1 MKDAFPS
8 DGPGAAA
15 DGAAAVRNAPSS
27 PPSALAAPLL
37 SATGLSKSFGPVQ
50 ALDNVS
56 IALHPGEIHGI
67 IGENG
72 AGKSTFLKILV
83 GLERPDSGAVL
94 VAGQRVA
101 PRSVLEAARLGVA
114 MIHQELSGIPDLS
127 VSANLFLGREPMR
140 RGRLDLTAMRRDA
153 LRFLERTG
161 GGIDPDARLGD
172 LSVALQQRVEI
183 ARALSLDA
191 RVLLFDEP
199 TAVLPAADCARLFD
213 LLRELRAS
221 GAAIAFISHHLDE
234 VVALCDRVSVL
245 RDGRLVHALG
255 PFAPDAPRPTER
267 ELASLMVGR
276 EMDDYFPPRRPPAPD
291 APVALDIRGWTTP
304 DVADIT
310 LSVRSGEIVGLAGL
324 VGAGRTELAES
335 LFGLRPGHGAIHLL
349 GVPYQ
354 PSSPLHALRSGLAY
368 LPEDRKDAGLHTDLS
383 VAANAT
389 LAALRDFGSLWL
401 RPSREREA
409 AQRAIRELAIRAR
422 DADAP
427 VASLSGGNQQKVLL
441 AKWLATNPRVLLVD
455 EPTRGV
461 DIGAKREIY
470 RLLADLVADG
480 AAVLL
485 ISSELNELL
494 GLCHRIAVMRRGRLA
509 GILDGPT
516 ATDRSVMELAAVGTS
531 DSGLRTSDSGLRTFD
546 P

>member
-1 MKDAFPS
+1 MKEMCPS
-8 DGPGAAA
+8 GGCDAAA
-15 DGAAAVRNAPSS
+15 APV
-27 PPSALAAPLL
+27 AAAPLL
-37 SATGLSKSFGPVQ
+37 AATGLVKRFGTVQ
-50 ALDNVS
+50 ALDGVS
-56 IALHPGEIHGI
+56 IALRPGEIHGI

-83 GLERPDSGAVL
+83 GLERPDAGTIAVD
-94 VAGQRVA
+94 GRPVA

-140 RGRLDLTAMRRDA
+140 RGCLDLAAMRRDA
-153 LRFLERTG
+153 LRLLERTG

-172 LSVALQQRVEI
+172 LPVALQQRVEI
-183 ARALSLDA
+183 AKALSLHA

-199 TAVLPAADCARLFD
+199 TAVLPAADCERLFG

-221 GAAIAFISHHLDE
+221 GVALAFISHHLDE

-245 RDGRLVHALG
+245 RDGRLVHELG
-255 PFAPDAPRPTER
+255 PFAPGAARPTER

-276 EMDDYFPPRRPPAPD
+276 AMDDYFPPRRPPPPD
-291 APVALDIRGWTTP
+291 APAALDLRCWTTA

-310 LSVRSGEIVGLAGL
+310 LSVRRGEILGLAGL

-335 LFGLRPGHGAIHLL
+335 LFGLRPGRGEIRLL
-349 GVPYQ
+349 GERYE

-383 VAANAT
+383 VSANAT
-389 LAALRDFGSLWL
+389 LAALREYGSLWL
-401 RPSREREA
+401 RPARARAVAEE
-409 AQRAIRELAIRAR
+409 AIRQFAIRASGP
-422 DADAP
+422 DAP
-427 VASLSGGNQQKVLL
+427 VVSLSGGNQQKVLL
-441 AKWLATNPRVLLVD
+441 AKWLATGPRVLLVD

-470 RLLADLVADG
+470 RLLADLAAGG

-509 GILDGPT
+509 GVLDGPT
-516 ATDRSVMELAAVGTS
+516 ATDRSVMELAAVSTGAA
-531 DSGLRTSDSGLRTFD
+531 